1 MPSSRGR
8 RESARPSTSP
18 SRSARTPMTDI
29 DGDRLVEWA
38 SGAIAVPSFTG
49 SEAAMA
55 DLMAETFEEMGLH
68 VQRQEVE
75 EGRANVLG
83 IREGSGGAPS
93 LMFNG
98 HMDTS
103 YSGREPWLR
112 HVRGFQPDPFVQDD
126 RLYGLGISNM
136 KGALA
141 CYVEALRALADT
153 PLRGDVMIAA
163 VCGEIEK
170 TQYGDAQ
177 GAEYRG
183 YAAGSRYL
191 VSHGGVADMCVLGEP
206 TEGKVVLGHFGS
218 LWLRI
223 SAQGDFIHTA
233 FSEGRRD
240 RNSILRMRE
249 VLDAVLEWIPQ
260 WEEDDENAYRG
271 ARAIV
276 NVGAI
281 EGGFGWR
288 VSRTPHR
295 TDLFLDVRVPP
306 TKPMPVARGQVMEMV
321 RGLQSRFPEYGIEG
335 EVYVTAP
342 GAEIEESHPLV
353 AAIDA
358 SHEEVFGAPPER
370 DVTRWFSDASALTR
384 YGIATVN
391 YGTSTGLLDTV
402 LGENLD
408 IDGLV
413 HTADVYARIARRVCG

>member
-1 MPSSRGR
+1 MSIS
-8 RESARPSTSP
+8 
-18 SRSARTPMTDI
+18 I
-29 DGDRLVEWA
+29 DRDRLVGWA
-38 SGAIAVPSFTG
+38 SKAISIPSFTG
-49 SEAAMA
+49 NEEQLARFVQV
-55 DLMAETFEEMGLH
+55 TFEELGLQ
-68 VQRQEVE
+68 VQWQQVE

-83 IREGSGGAPS
+83 TLAGAGDGPS

-103 YSGREPWLR
+103 YSGREPWLQQ
-112 HVRGFQPDPFVQDD
+112 VPGFQPEPFVRDG

-141 CYVEALRALADT
+141 CYVEAVRALLDAGVQ
-153 PLRGDVMIAA
+153 LHGDVLVAA

-183 YAAGSRYL
+183 YAAGTRYL
-191 VSHGGVADMCVLGEP
+191 VSHGGVADMCLLGEP
-206 TEGKVVLGHFGS
+206 TEGKVVLGHFGA

-223 SAQGDFIHTA
+223 RVHGNFIHTA
-233 FSEGRRD
+233 FSEGKRD
-240 RNSILRMRE
+240 QNSILRANR
-249 VLDAVLEWIPQ
+249 VLEAVQEWIPT
-260 WEEDDENAYRG
+260 WEDDPANAYRG
-271 ARAIV
+271 AKAIV

-288 VSRTPHR
+288 VSRTAHH

-306 TKPMPVARGQVMEMV
+306 TKAMGVARREVLGWV
-321 RGLQSRFPEYGIEG
+321 RSLAGRFPDYGIEG

-342 GAEIEESHPLV
+342 GAEIDEGHELV
-353 AAIDA
+353 AAVDEA
-358 SHEEVFGAPPER
+358 HESVFGAKPER

-384 YGIATVN
+384 YGIPTLN
-391 YGTSTGLLDTV
+391 YGTSTGLMDV
-402 LGENLD
+402 ELGENLE

-413 HTADVYARIARRVCG
+413 RTAEVYALTAQRVCGVA